1 MNLVHM
7 DSGALSIFTFLKISK
22 PHTFM
27 YSKFMVLNMYID
39 KIMRNVYKKS
49 SSKKYLNFGKFKK
62 HFCNT
67 IYYHLCQKFVFFILF
82 KLQNIL

>member
-1 MNLVHM
+1 
-7 DSGALSIFTFLKISK
+7 
-22 PHTFM
+22 
-27 YSKFMVLNMYID
+27 MVLNMYID

-82 KLQNIL
+82 KIESIYNGTFLHTPHLYIYLSIYLMS